1 MKTSKENTIQDPRA
15 PVQAPGA
22 RWPDWWNAL
31 SPGERKIICSLMRL
45 LRGAKR
51 SQLRDVARA
60 AAEWERGIG
69 CFIKVRLMNGHG
81 ATGGRNYRRKHLR
94 ITVQP
99 GNPKK
104 N

>member
-1 MKTSKENTIQDPRA
+1 MKIDKENRFQDPIA
-15 PVQAPGA
+15 AVHGPDA
-22 RWPDWWNAL
+22 RWPDWWNSL
-31 SPGERKIICSLMRL
+31 SSGERKIICSLMRL

-69 CFIKVRLMNGHG
+69 CFIKVRLMTGHG

-94 ITVQP
+94 ISVQP
-99 GNPKK
+99 GNPQRI
-104 N
+104 

>member
-1 MKTSKENTIQDPRA
+1 MKINKENIIQS
-15 PVQAPGA
+15 PGAAVSRPDA
-22 RWPDWWNAL
+22 RWPDWWNSL

-69 CFIKVRLMNGHG
+69 CFIKVCLMNGYS
-81 ATGGRNYRRKHLR
+81 ATGGRNYKRKHLC
-94 ITVQP
+94 ITVAP
-99 GNPKK
+99 GNPQK